1 MLNSALLFAE
11 ISLLSGCFLL
21 YIHAIGTIFKDRF
34 SNTPA
39 SVPPI
44 FLGLISLFSLVY
56 LLTMVTLYQ
65 NGLAHYLHYFFLSSI
80 CLTVVLACFSKSP
93 IFNRNIVENCVIFSV
108 AMFII
113 LLYQFY
119 PYEYLTNDIPTDN
132 FLHDL
137 AYDNV
142 ISLWFAESLLRGEL
156 LEFGDWLGSDRP
168 PLFSGTILFLNA
180 TQLPVDQVYLLIG
193 IAVQAILIPVVS
205 EFVAGLSKRK
215 LTIPEKLFLT
225 FIVISTP
232 VFIHNVAFLWPK
244 LFAAIF
250 MIIAVDLLFF
260 QPEKSIRL
268 TILTS
273 ISMLLSFLAHGGSG
287 FAILAVA
294 LIYIVRIRKKEEL
307 YRGFLIAA
315 VFFAGYSP
323 WIFYQK
329 VVQPPGDRLLKWHI
343 LAQIDIVPEGVG
355 PLFVKKIKEM
365 HYFDIPVRTYQ
376 SFQNQILEG
385 FPQIVSTPSI
395 DRFAELSFYKIPFS
409 VGVPLFITALCLLF
423 YRDKSFKT
431 VMLIA
436 LVNAIV
442 WFALPFKPVWSIHEG
457 TYFLPIMIITAGIY
471 GVLNLRSGK
480 LPVILTLVGFGIAN
494 LVIMD
499 WHRMYLF
506 ENTHLVPHDVY
517 KMVDITNY
525 NGGKDFDN
533 TSIENLSVFGSRLT
547 TDADTAD
554 FKLSAVNGDAIYYI
568 TGPDANGQTLEV
580 YGDGK
585 RVLELT
591 DTKIHRWKRLDV
603 GRFEKLQI
611 RLVDNGKNWGQW
623 SAIAVRK

>member
-1 MLNSALLFAE
+1 M
-11 ISLLSGCFLL
+11 
-21 YIHAIGTIFKDRF
+21 
-34 SNTPA
+34 
-39 SVPPI
+39 
-44 FLGLISLFSLVY
+44 
-56 LLTMVTLYQ
+56 
-65 NGLAHYLHYFFLSSI
+65 
-80 CLTVVLACFSKSP
+80 
-93 IFNRNIVENCVIFSV
+93 
-108 AMFII
+108 
-113 LLYQFY
+113 
-119 PYEYLTNDIPTDN
+119 
-132 FLHDL
+132 
-137 AYDNV
+137 
-142 ISLWFAESLLRGEL
+142 
-156 LEFGDWLGSDRP
+156 
-168 PLFSGTILFLNA
+168 
-180 TQLPVDQVYLLIG
+180 
-193 IAVQAILIPVVS
+193 
-205 EFVAGLSKRK
+205 
-215 LTIPEKLFLT
+215 
-225 FIVISTP
+225 
-232 VFIHNVAFLWPK
+232 
-244 LFAAIF
+244 
-250 MIIAVDLLFF
+250 
-260 QPEKSIRL
+260 
-268 TILTS
+268 
-273 ISMLLSFLAHGGSG
+273 
-287 FAILAVA
+287 
-294 LIYIVRIRKKEEL
+294 
-307 YRGFLIAA
+307 
-315 VFFAGYSP
+315 
-323 WIFYQK
+323 
-329 VVQPPGDRLLKWHI
+329 QPPGDRLLKWHI

-436 LVNAIV
+436 FVNAIV

-517 KMVDITNY
+517 KMVEITNY

-611 RLVDNGKNWGQW
+611 RLVDNGKSWGQW

>member
-1 MLNSALLFAE
+1 MLNNALLFVAV
-11 ISLLSGCFLL
+11 SLLSGCFLL
-21 YIHAIGTIFKDRF
+21 YIHAIGTIVKNRF
-34 SNTPA
+34 SNTP
-39 SVPPI
+39 SSIPSI
-44 FLGLISLFSLVY
+44 FLGIITLFSLVY
-56 LLTMVTLYQ
+56 LLTMATLYV
-65 NGLAHYLHYFFLSSI
+65 NGLAHILHYFFLVSI
-80 CLTVVLACFSKSP
+80 GVTLYLVRRSKIP

-108 AMFII
+108 AIFLI
-113 LLYQFY
+113 LIYQFY
-119 PYEYLTNDIPTDN
+119 PYAHLTNDIPTNN

-137 AYDNV
+137 PFDNV
-142 ISLWFAESLLRGEL
+142 ISLMFANSLLNGEL

-168 PLFSGTILFLNA
+168 PLFAGTILFLNA

-294 LIYIVRIRKKEEL
+294 LIYIAGIRKKEEL

-343 LAQIDIVPEGVG
+343 LGQIDIVPEGVG
-355 PLFVKKIKEM
+355 PLFITKIKEM
-365 HYFDIPVRTYQ
+365 HFFDIPVRTYQ
-376 SFQNQILEG
+376 SFHNQILEG
-385 FPQIVSTPSI
+385 FTLLWNAPS
-395 DRFAELSFYKIPFS
+395 FALFTEQSFYRLPLS
-409 VGVPLFITALCLLF
+409 VGAPLFIAAIFLLF
-423 YRDKSFKT
+423 LKDKVYNSL
-431 VMLIA
+431 MLIA

-442 WFALPFKPVWSIHEG
+442 WFALPFKPVWSIHES
-457 TYFLPIMIITAGIY
+457 TYFLPIMIITAGVY
-471 GVLNLRSGK
+471 GVFNLHSGK
-480 LPVILTLVGFGIAN
+480 LPVMLTLVGFGMAN
-494 LVIMD
+494 MVIMD
-499 WHRMYLF
+499 WHRMHLY
-506 ENTHLVPHDVY
+506 ESTHLVPHDLY
-517 KMVDITNY
+517 KMVNITNY
-525 NGGKDFDN
+525 DGGTDFDK
-533 TSIENLSVFGSRLT
+533 TKKENILILGSHLT
-547 TDADTAD
+547 ADTDTAD
-554 FKLSAVNGDAIYYI
+554 FTFSAVNGDAIYYI
-568 TGPDANGQTLEV
+568 TGPDAIGQTLEV

-585 RVLELT
+585 RILELT
-591 DTKIHRWKRLDV
+591 DTKIDEWKRLDV
-603 GRFEKLQI
+603 GRYEKLQV